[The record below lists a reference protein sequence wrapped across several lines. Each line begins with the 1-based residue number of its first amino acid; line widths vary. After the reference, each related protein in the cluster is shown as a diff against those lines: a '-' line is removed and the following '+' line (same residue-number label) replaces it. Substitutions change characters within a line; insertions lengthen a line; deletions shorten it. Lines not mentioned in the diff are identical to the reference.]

1 MDNKEIIKKLRSEN
15 SSIIIDTLKYIIK
28 EGNKDILKEV
38 IDLLNK
44 TDETVIRNEAINIIE
59 NLKDQ
64 DSVPIIIDAIENSDY
79 KNIIVILVASCWKNG
94 LNFNQYITSFT
105 EIFIQSEFLLA
116 FEAFTVIDNFDYID
130 PQLASTCILRLESCI
145 EDITEDKKALYYEL
159 IDIIKNIKENPAN

>member
-28 EGNKDILKEV
+28 EGNKDILNEV

-44 TDETVIRNEAINIIE
+44 TDETVVRDETINIIE

-64 DSVPIIIDAIENSDY
+64 DSVPIIMDAIENSDY
-79 KNIIVILVASCWKNG
+79 KDILTILVSSCWKNG
-94 LNFNQYITSFT
+94 LNFSQYITSFI

-159 IDIIKNIKENPAN
+159 IDIMSNPKKD

>member
-28 EGNKDILKEV
+28 EGNKDILNEV

-44 TDETVIRNEAINIIE
+44 TDETVVRDETINIIE

-79 KNIIVILVASCWKNG
+79 KDILTILVSSCWKNG
-94 LNFNQYITSFT
+94 LNFSQYITSFI

-159 IDIIKNIKENPAN
+159 IDIMSNPKKD

>member
-1 MDNKEIIKKLRSEN
+1 MDNKEIIKNLRSEN

-28 EGNKDILKEV
+28 EGNKDILNEV

-44 TDETVIRNEAINIIE
+44 TDETVVRDETINIIE

-79 KNIIVILVASCWKNG
+79 KDILTILVSSCWKNG
-94 LNFNQYITSFT
+94 LNFSQYITSFI

-159 IDIIKNIKENPAN
+159 IDIMSNPKKD

>member
-1 MDNKEIIKKLRSEN
+1 MDNKEIIKKLKSEN

-38 IDLLNK
+38 IYLIQK
-44 TDETVIRNEAINIIE
+44 TNETLVRDEAIKIIE

-64 DSVPIIIDAIENSDY
+64 NSVPIIIDAIENSDY
-79 KNIIVILVASCWKNG
+79 KGILSILVASCWKNG
-94 LNFNQYITSFT
+94 LNFNQYISSFT

-130 PQLASTCILRLESCI
+130 PQLANTCLLRLKSCK
-145 EDITEDKKALYYEL
+145 EDITEDKEALYNEL
-159 IDIIKNIKENPAN
+159 IDIMSNPKKD